1 MNWIALLVWNVAEI
15 VDRLADNIHHA
26 TEGALAHGHG
36 DWPTRVG
43 RFHSAHHA
51 VGRQHRNGAHAAFT
65 QMLLHFG
72 NHVDRFGHL
81 ETIGS
86 NSQRLIDR
94 RQIFLSELG
103 VDHRANNLHDFPD
116 VSVRAISVRR
126 SHIFPAQ
133 LLLIIPKP
141 YRRKL
146 GRILKREKI
155 TYDSRA
161 HKASPKA
168 DHSKPLIE
176 FTSPACSLIV
186 WSSMKL

>member
-15 VDRLADNIHHA
+15 VDRLADNIHDA
-26 TEGALAHGHG
+26 TEGALAHRHG
-36 DWPTRVG
+36 DWPTGVG

-51 VGRQHRNGAHAAFT
+51 VGRQHRNGAHAALPEV
-65 QMLLHFG
+65 LLHLS
-72 NHVDRFGHL
+72 NDIDRFGHL

-86 NSQRLIDR
+86 NPQRLIDR
-94 RQIFLSELG
+94 RQIFLSELD
-103 VDHRANNLHDFPD
+103 VENRANNLHDFSD
-116 VSVRAISVRR
+116 VSVRVISVRR

-133 LLLIIPKP
+133 LLSIIPKP

-161 HKASPKA
+161 HKVHGKQ
-168 DHSKPLIE
+168 
-176 FTSPACSLIV
+176 
-186 WSSMKL
+186 SSVAENR